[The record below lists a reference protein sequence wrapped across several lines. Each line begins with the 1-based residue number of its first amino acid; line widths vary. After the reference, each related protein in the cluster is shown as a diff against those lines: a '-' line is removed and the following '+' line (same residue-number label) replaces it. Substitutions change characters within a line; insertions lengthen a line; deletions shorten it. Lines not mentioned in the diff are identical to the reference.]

1 MKYTQVKF
9 QLEGILHKTIKTVT
23 MDKATRLELLPDYD
37 IFCVDLKEGNGTFA
51 VVMHF
56 FK

>member
-9 QLEGILHKTIKTVT
+9 QLEGILRKTIKTVT

-37 IFCVDLKEGNGTFA
+37 IFCVYLKEGNVTYF
-51 VVMHF
+51 VVMN
-56 FK
+56 

>member
-9 QLEGILHKTIKTVT
+9 QLEGIRHKTIKTVT

-37 IFCVDLKEGNGTFA
+37 IFCVDLKEGNGTYS
-51 VVMHF
+51 VVIHF
-56 FK
+56 LN

>member
-23 MDKATRLELLPDYD
+23 MDKATRLAMLPDD
-37 IFCVDLKEGNGTFA
+37 IFCVDLKEGNGTYSVA
-51 VVMHF
+51 MHF
-56 FK
+56 LN